1 MKRLALICLVGLLA
15 ACSRPDPA
23 ALSIAIPGLNVAR
36 AALEDGSPTV
46 ALSVSEG
53 ILKEHPDDVAALI
66 YKGDALVLMNRVPEG
81 EESYRAALTFDPHAV
96 GAQMG
101 LARLRLR
108 VAPLEA
114 QAMFLDVLKQQP
126 RNLMAMNDLGIACD
140 LLGDHAA
147 AQLQYRKV
155 LGTDPTQRSASVN
168 LAVSMALS
176 GQAAEAVTML
186 RKVADE
192 PGSSTRVRHD
202 LAAAL
207 ALAGDQDG
215 ASRILS
221 QDMSAEEVLRV
232 LRAFQAYGT

>member
-1 MKRLALICLVGLLA
+1 MKRLALMCVIGLLA

-23 ALSIAIPGLNVAR
+23 SLSLAIPGLNVAR

-46 ALSVSEG
+46 ALAVSEG
-53 ILKEHPDDVAALI
+53 ILKENPQEVAALI
-66 YKGDALVLMNRVPEG
+66 YKGDALVLLNRVAEG
-81 EESYRAALTFDPHAV
+81 EESYRTALSFDSHAV

-114 QAMFLDVLKQQP
+114 QAMLLDVLKQQP

-147 AQLQYRKV
+147 AQVQYRKA
-155 LGTDPTQRSASVN
+155 LGSDPSMRSASVN

-176 GQAAEAVTML
+176 GRAAEAVTML

-192 PGSSTRVRHD
+192 PGSSMRIRHD

-221 QDMSAEEVLRV
+221 KDMSAEEVLRV